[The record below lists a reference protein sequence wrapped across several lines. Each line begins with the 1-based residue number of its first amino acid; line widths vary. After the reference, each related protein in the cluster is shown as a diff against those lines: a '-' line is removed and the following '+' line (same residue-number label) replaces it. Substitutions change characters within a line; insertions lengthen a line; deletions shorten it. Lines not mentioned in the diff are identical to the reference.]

1 MDGLILSAVSLIYLS
16 TPATLTIGG
25 AHASIH
31 PPECGFTCILS
42 WIKLGKCMIETPVQL
57 SASGEHGF
65 PIAPTGSKVRVTID
79 GDSRRAIVAYD
90 IINNW
95 VEAAMLDDLGYP
107 LHKDGEY
114 IYKREY
120 GKVCALILD

>member
-1 MDGLILSAVSLIYLS
+1 
-16 TPATLTIGG
+16 
-25 AHASIH
+25 
-31 PPECGFTCILS
+31 
-42 WIKLGKCMIETPVQL
+42 MIETPVQL